1 MHLNVYKYAFI
12 NIKCIYLIHYLDTMG
27 YIFYSESLLQC
38 LPDFKMENVGKSDKI
53 CKFVNLSKWPKSNP
67 CTVHA
72 TYL

>member
-1 MHLNVYKYAFI
+1 
-12 NIKCIYLIHYLDTMG
+12 MG

-38 LPDFKMENVGKSDKI
+38 LPDFKMENVGKSDRI